1 MKRMSFTLL
10 VVIACMLYCSGM
22 SFGQAK
28 FDNGK
33 SPDAP
38 VTNEVKNV
46 PQANAD
52 GEMPTA
58 QGFRRLTLRERRDLG
73 ITWANVFSK
82 TKELYK
88 DGQISADMSRAE
100 IAAMVFCDIAADNP
114 KAFSDPTVDWD
125 SIIAF
130 IETLLPLILTL
141 IGLFS

>member
-1 MKRMSFTLL
+1 MKRAVLILFVFCALCCGS
-10 VVIACMLYCSGM
+10 V
-22 SFGQAK
+22 FGQAK
-28 FDNGK
+28 FDTTPADSK
-33 SPDAP
+33 
-38 VTNEVKNV
+38 TTQEVKNV